1 MIRPLP
7 SKFTCP
13 KCGYSKIHQ
22 PESDA
27 LSPMDLVQ
35 ICPKCNKT
43 MQKTDKMSAVD
54 VVVGKFKSLF
64 DNQPFNF

>member
-7 SKFTCP
+7 SKFICP

-35 ICPKCNKT
+35 ICPKCNET
-43 MQKTDKMSAVD
+43 MQRTDKISSINTVID
-54 VVVGKFKSLF
+54 KFKSLF
-64 DNQPFNF
+64 KL